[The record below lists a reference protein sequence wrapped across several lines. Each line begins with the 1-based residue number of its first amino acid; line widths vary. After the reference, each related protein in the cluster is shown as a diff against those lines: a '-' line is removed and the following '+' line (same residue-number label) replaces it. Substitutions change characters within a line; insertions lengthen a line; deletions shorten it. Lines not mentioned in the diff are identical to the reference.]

1 MLGNEAHAADVIR
14 FSVANLRTVTVNG
27 SWIDCRQY
35 EGDIVVVQE
44 VGVVAGTSPTLD
56 GKLMDAT
63 DGSGTGAADLAGA
76 TFTQATA
83 AGVQKLVIPAG
94 SHRGWLRYTG
104 TIGGT
109 SPQFQMA
116 VIGLSRPKIV

>member
-1 MLGNEAHAADVIR
+1 MLGNEASAADVIR
-14 FSVANLRTVTVNG
+14 FSVPNLRTVTVNG

-35 EGDIVVVQE
+35 EGDIVIVQE

-76 TFTQATA
+76 VFTQATA
-83 AGVQKLVIPAG
+83 AGAQKMVIPAG

-116 VIGLSRPKIV
+116 VVGMSRPKIV